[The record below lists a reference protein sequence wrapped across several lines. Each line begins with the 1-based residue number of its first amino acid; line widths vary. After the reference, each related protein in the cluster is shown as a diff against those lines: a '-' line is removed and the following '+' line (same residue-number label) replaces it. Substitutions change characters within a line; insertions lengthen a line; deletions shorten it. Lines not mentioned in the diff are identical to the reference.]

1 MKSAGTVLL
10 TLVCWASADAPTCK
24 NLHSADTAAAAAAA
38 AGAACCWFIQVMEEI
53 IAKSKAAKAEKARQ
67 KEADEAALDALDS
80 SFKAISGG
88 LAAFVKPTGFDK

>member
-1 MKSAGTVLL
+1 
-10 TLVCWASADAPTCK
+10 
-24 NLHSADTAAAAAAA
+24 
-38 AGAACCWFIQVMEEI
+38 MEEI

-88 LAAFVKPTGFDK
+88 LAAFVKPAGFEK